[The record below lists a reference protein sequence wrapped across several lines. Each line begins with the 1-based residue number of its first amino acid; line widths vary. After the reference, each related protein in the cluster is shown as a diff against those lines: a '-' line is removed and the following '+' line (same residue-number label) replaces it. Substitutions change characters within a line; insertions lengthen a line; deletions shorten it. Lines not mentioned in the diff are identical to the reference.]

1 MANLGEHILI
11 CFLTGFSLGAGAM
24 VGVFVI
30 NAYEDYMAT
39 EHNRKHLRRY
49 RNVKPN

>member
-1 MANLGEHILI
+1 MISLEEHLLM
-11 CFLTGFSLGAGAM
+11 CFLTGLFLGAGAM

-49 RNVKPN
+49 KNAKPN